1 MVDETLHYNMRNRSL
16 LLAALIALS
25 SLSVV
30 IANDTVTTQ
39 DVDLSGNHTM
49 TGNYTVSHGTTLT
62 IKSGTTIDMQNY
74 WMKVE
79 GTLVA
84 DNATIMSSIQTTGP
98 GSHNAGVWDALTISS
113 IGSATLD
120 NVTISNAKSCMIVD
134 GTLTAKS
141 LAIEDCLIGI
151 EIDGTAN
158 IDGLTINHVDHDG
171 IRSTGSID
179 ITAANI
185 DDVSGGIHSS
195 GDIVLTDAT
204 FSNAGVGLA
213 LAGGTADVEELEF
226 TTGVGNA
233 LTISSGVSGDVDGM
247 EGDATNAVV
256 SIDSTGFSVSNI
268 DMSGERLVNSW
279 SAGDL
284 AISDSSFFADSPET
298 PIDLRT
304 SGTVTLS
311 NITVTG
317 QFSSGMNSYDAP
329 WIGMALA
336 GSGDYIV
343 SSSHVQ
349 STDTALKASGTGTLS
364 ISDTLFESDRLGIS
378 FSGIS
383 ATTLDSVVV
392 NISAGG
398 EKGIDILQGA
408 HTFSDLHINM
418 PFNQF
423 ESGSIGMEAWWCN
436 IDAEDISVSGFAH
449 SMNVYESVLE
459 SEDLTLLDSSQQ
471 GLFGSS
477 SAIHV
482 SDSLVTRVS
491 DNGIVMVSS
500 NAVLRTLT
508 SSFHEDAVVVD
519 SESEVTVWS
528 WTSTSNL
535 GFDSEGDGVL
545 NYGTSQTLSLN
556 TTTSNRIWEMT
567 ITFEDLTGNPVDA
580 DWQVLGF
587 SGTASGGSAVLPVSE
602 SGSQITA
609 TYAGVGAL
617 STPAGVQGG
626 SHTIQVPIMP
636 QGDWNLGAGSVVVLG
651 PTEDGSPH
659 MAGGNITIPSNAQ
672 LILQSTSLQI
682 PEFATL
688 IVNSYGDFEGMNSQF
703 HGDII
708 SHSGLFSDSVDSN
721 LSVMGDVLWT
731 SCQSDL
737 ILYNL
742 HVAGDTQLDNS
753 CRVTINS
760 GSVSPNVSVGVG
772 ASLEIVNTLHVA
784 VLDKGVGVQGATIT
798 IDGQSV
804 TTDSNGEASKSTTSL
819 LVDSSGT
826 VTTGLMQVEMQ
837 WGQISD
843 LMAWDTSSSMEHT
856 FIASTIEAGTLDEW
870 LILEKL
876 WSPYH
881 LTGNLVVPQGQTMT
895 INDGAYLRIADQVT
909 ITVEGT
915 FTSGYSTISSMGGGA
930 RWGGL
935 VVGDNAE
942 TLVQILGSS
951 LVEGSPLMTVSGDA
965 EVIFSHASLARSSS
979 AEPLLR
985 TTNSAQGTLHLIST
999 TFTDSASH
1007 CVESQGSVSITM
1019 ENVEMQNCQSDAI
1032 WAQAVELMADGLN
1045 VIDTVS
1051 LGAVEGHLSNFE
1063 GVDLVVN
1070 NLDGFEMNNLNI
1082 TSVSGA
1088 DNREIII
1095 DTAIISG
1102 APAVDLDNSAGSLSN
1117 LNIDCGGSGT
1127 AITAHHGRASA
1138 SLEVSDTTVT
1148 SCTKGVDLHTDG
1160 DSAPMILMNVHIESM
1175 IAISSDGADVMVHGG
1190 VLNGTVDVD
1199 SAIANLYDVSP
1210 TSESTSFGEIKTWA
1224 THIFDVR
1231 LNGNSQ
1237 NADLIF
1243 EVGDYWSGDA
1253 QGSSVQVSLPTKV
1266 VSDAGVSDFSTVRV
1280 IASAN
1285 GLPITDTIF
1294 SFGIGVAE
1302 IIQVDMIENEAPEV
1316 EIIIPDDG
1324 FRIMESLP
1332 IEIRAVISDDLDA
1345 NSDLDIVWTVVVG
1358 QTEMM
1363 QLFGEWNN
1371 ITDLPAGFYVLSL
1384 DVTDTQGKT
1393 ASDTLSFEITLL
1405 DSDGDW
1411 SLTCNSETW
1420 FDKEENLYCGPDIYD
1435 TDDDNDGSLDVR
1447 DVWPNDACA
1456 SIDTDNDGQPD
1467 DLHCPLGV
1475 TTWLTVDPDDD
1486 GDGIPDISEGAESGE
1501 DSESSSVG
1509 TVIFVLIFLGAAA
1522 YMLMRRKQGVE

>member
-151 EIDGTAN
+151 EIDGAAN
-158 IDGLTINHVDHDG
+158 IDGLTISHVDHDG

-519 SESEVTVWS
+519 LESEVTVWS

-826 VTTGLMQVEMQ
+826 VATGLMQVEMQ

-881 LTGNLVVPQGQTMT
+881 LTGDLVVPQGQTMT

-1032 WAQAVELMADGLN
+1032 WAQAVELMVDGLN

-1095 DTAIISG
+1095 DTAIITG

-1501 DSESSSVG
+1501 GSESSSVG